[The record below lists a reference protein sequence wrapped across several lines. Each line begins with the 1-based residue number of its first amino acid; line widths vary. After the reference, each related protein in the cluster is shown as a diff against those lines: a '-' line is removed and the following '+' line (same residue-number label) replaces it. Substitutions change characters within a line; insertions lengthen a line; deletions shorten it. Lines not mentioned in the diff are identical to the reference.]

1 MIVPRAYEDFVNFI
15 VAGIQPEAVLGYHPA
30 PETNDRVEN
39 LVFKSKMDG
48 LNLAEQSE
56 LGHYLQIEHI
66 MRLAK
71 ARVHQRLKA

>member
-15 VAGIQPEAVLGYHPA
+15 VSGIQPEAVLAYHPT
-30 PETNDRVEN
+30 PETNDRVED
-39 LVFKSKMDG
+39 LVIKSKTDG
-48 LNLAEQSE
+48 LDKAEQSE
-56 LGHYLQIEHI
+56 LEHFLQIEHI